1 MRLLLDTNALI
12 WAVLRP
18 WQLSQRALDAI
29 SDGDNPVFMS
39 VVNAWE
45 VAIKASLGK
54 LVVPEDIE
62 ATIRRGCSDSGFGIL
77 PVELRHAFEVRKLP
91 LHHKD
96 PFDRLLVAQARIE
109 GLTLV
114 SIDRQLHAYNLDVLW

>member
-29 SDGDNPVFMS
+29 SDGDNAVFMS

-54 LVVPEDIE
+54 LVVPDDIE
-62 ATIRRGCSDSGFGIL
+62 ARIRRGCSSTPGSASYPLSSATPSRSASCRCTTRIRSTACWL
-77 PVELRHAFEVRKLP
+77 PRPGSKV
-91 LHHKD
+91 
-96 PFDRLLVAQARIE
+96 
-109 GLTLV
+109 
-114 SIDRQLHAYNLDVLW
+114 

>member
-29 SDGDNPVFMS
+29 SDGDNAVFMS

-54 LVVPEDIE
+54 LVVPDDIE
-62 ATIRRGCSDSGFGIL
+62 ARIRRGCADSRFGIL